1 MKLTHHLILTLLL
14 LLFYT
19 DSMKSQTA
27 WQHIEGLPCEETSS
41 VVQDSNGFIW
51 IGTRLGL
58 LRYDGYNIKTYRND
72 MAHPYAFSS
81 CNIQCLA
88 PDAGERIW
96 AGSFYGL
103 NEFSP
108 TIGQSAVTHF
118 GGNDLVRTICVDS
131 RKRRWVGTDTGL
143 FLASDGTK
151 TALYEAIPS
160 DMILQIRELLNGD
173 VVVVTEHHGLYRIN
187 PHNYCEA
194 IEGTAH
200 LNPTSVC
207 QAANGG
213 LWMGTSGQ
221 GLFLLHEG
229 KTEKV
234 SDFGNELVNDLL
246 LHPQG
251 HGLILA
257 TNRGIY
263 SYPKQTAVPVL
274 AELGVKSLFADK
286 DGNVWAA
293 TDNKGVFFLKNQY
306 TPISVKRP
314 TFVKK
319 TEPIISQFS
328 VRQLSDTLLWASFEG
343 INTIYEATG
352 RTYIGTWGDGFYVTE
367 NGKVT
372 RHYTEDNTPWLETNS
387 IYAFAALGGKA
398 MLIGTWFGLYLLEAD
413 GSGHYISHIA
423 QSNISTMHTLAANAI
438 RQDEVWLGLVGGI
451 AHIMG
456 DLSNPVNAKI
466 TIYTHVNKKGIIGV
480 EDVGQLTA
488 QHDERG
494 EYQIGGIYRIVK
506 DKYGRIW
513 ACTSEPGLLLY
524 DAEHDAFRSVS
535 GQLGIL
541 GDNVHSLDIDKNGC
555 FWMTTNYGILQMSIN
570 KKGQPEGLQLYT
582 KNDGLPTDYYG
593 STMSCTL
600 NDSTICFLNQQNI
613 IAIVPRE
620 LTRKQHG
627 KTFLSDIFINNKP
640 LSFVQSSN
648 QHFVLAHDQNN
659 ITLHLSTLS
668 MGQEAS
674 IRYAYKLDGYD
685 REYRQTDMGSN
696 SISYQQLPPGRYT
709 LHFFPLSNKTDNI
722 ADEQTLTFEI
732 QQPLW
737 WRWWAKT
744 GYVLLLLTVIAAVIH
759 NTTEHKRKKRQLEE
773 LKTEKQQQEKLY
785 QKKVQFYVRV
795 LHHFLTPLT
804 LMSDLAHDLHHKV
817 RPSLQASMFMLS
829 NQTDQLLEAMN
840 NIVDVKD
847 DNSASEAL
855 QKAQE
860 MTQVDRDFLRR
871 CTESVNSHID
881 DPDYSHTVMMAEVGA
896 SHATLYR
903 KLKTLTGMD
912 ATSFIRSIR
921 MRAAYQILSANPNI
935 RISELSERV
944 GYNNPRYFSTCF
956 KNEFGV
962 TPRECMANL

>member
-14 LLFYT
+14 LLYS

-41 VVQDSNGFIW
+41 VAQDSNGFIW

-72 MAHPYAFSS
+72 MTHPYAFSS

-108 TIGQSAVTHF
+108 IIGQSAVTHF

-160 DMILQIRELLNGD
+160 DKILQIRELPEGY
-173 VVVVTEHHGLYRIN
+173 VVVVTKHHGLYRIN

-200 LNPTSVC
+200 LSPTSVC

-221 GLFLLHEG
+221 GLFLLHKG

-234 SDFGNELVNDLL
+234 SDLGNELVNDLL

-263 SYPKQTAVPVL
+263 SYPKQTAMPVL

-306 TPISVKRP
+306 TPITVKRP
-314 TFVKK
+314 AFVKK
-319 TEPIISQFS
+319 TEPIVSQFS
-328 VRQLSDTLLWASFEG
+328 VRQLSDTLLWASFKG
-343 INTIYEATG
+343 INAIYEAIDK
-352 RTYIGTWGDGFYVTE
+352 TYIGTWGDGFYVTE

-372 RHYTEDNTPWLETNS
+372 HHYTEDNTPWLKTNS
-387 IYAFAALGGKA
+387 IYAFTALGGKA
-398 MLIGTWFGLYLLEAD
+398 MLIGTWYGLYLLESD
-413 GSGHYISHIA
+413 GNGRYISHIG

-451 AHIMG
+451 AHIVG

-466 TIYTHVNKKGIIGV
+466 TIYTHVNKKGIIGI
-480 EDVGQLTA
+480 EDVGHLTA

-494 EYQIGGIYRIVK
+494 EYQMGGIYRIVK
-506 DKYGRIW
+506 DKHGRIW

-570 KKGQPEGLQLYT
+570 EKGQPEGLQLYT

-593 STMSCTL
+593 STMSCAL

-620 LTRKQHG
+620 LSRKQHV
-627 KTFLSDIFINNKP
+627 KTFLSDILINNKP
-640 LSFVQSSN
+640 LSFVQSVN
-648 QHFVLAHDQNN
+648 QHFVLAHDKNN
-659 ITLHLSTLS
+659 ITLYLSTLS

-696 SISYQQLPPGRYT
+696 SISYQQLPPGRYA

-759 NTTEHKRKKRQLEE
+759 NITEHKRKKRQLEE

-860 MTQVDRDFLRR
+860 MTQVDRDFLCR

-962 TPRECMANL
+962 TPRECIANL